1 MRRMRTRR
9 REQFHHL
16 CSRRGSVLLTDPL
29 NRKAEAEAVLVAEH
43 GPARTKE
50 NAARLEVEFQD
61 VLELGGDPA
70 KLEKSMTCRS
80 VIETGRREKEEEE
93 DDDDSGTDD
102 EEPKPFEQED
112 DEGDED
118 QEDEEPWQTQSRR
131 TTTGSAG
138 RSPTG
143 CAATTSSPTTAR

>member
-1 MRRMRTRR
+1 MRTRR

-80 VIETGRREKEEEE
+80 VIETGRREKEEE